1 VASHGLF
8 VWSQLRLH
16 GWCAL
21 MMIDA
26 RKAVRTRRALARGE
40 PGFRC
45 PICNFLKWLRDSP
58 VHFAARRG
66 LPSP

>member
-26 RKAVRTRRALARGE
+26 PEKRYVRGVPWPAA
-40 PGFRC
+40 
-45 PICNFLKWLRDSP
+45 SP
-58 VHFAARRG
+58 VLDARFVTF
-66 LPSP
+66 